1 MACAWPTSGGSV
13 FQRKAAEFIVPR
25 SSGTL
30 YGRRVR
36 QAWPNDGDFRILSID
51 GGGIRGIL
59 PLAVLAELEA
69 VHLQGRSI
77 ADYFDL
83 ITGTS
88 TGGII
93 ALGFA
98 RGLTASQILD
108 IYIRR
113 GCEVFPDYSPVRQWM
128 LGTLQVFVNRCNT
141 AALHNLVDEI
151 VGPTHLWESRYRL
164 CVPAAETR
172 HFEPFIFKTPHHKDY
187 RKDWSEPMAHI
198 AKTTSAAPAHF
209 RPVRKGSGYEF
220 VDGGIWAN
228 NPIMVG
234 VADALTCFDIKREQ
248 IKVLSLGCGQTRY
261 EMSWTR
267 RAFGGLFTW
276 KALMFEAMQ
285 IQSLNVVGQA
295 RLIVGGDRVLRI
307 EAAPQHKPIELWN
320 WKRAKDELPIQG
332 KALAESLGAL
342 PAKEFLYAPA
352 AHYTPIYSPH
362 NPPA

>member
-1 MACAWPTSGGSV
+1 MFKRKPTKFV
-13 FQRKAAEFIVPR
+13 VPR

-30 YGRRVR
+30 YDRRVR
-36 QAWPNDGDFRILSID
+36 QAWPADGDFRILSID

-59 PLAVLAELEA
+59 PLAILAELEA
-69 VHLQGRSI
+69 VHLRGRSI

-93 ALGFA
+93 ALGLA
-98 RGLTASQILD
+98 RGLTAAEILE

-113 GCEVFPDYSPVRQWM
+113 GREVFPDYDLVSQRM
-128 LGTLQVFVNRCNT
+128 LGALQIFMNRCNT
-141 AALHNLVDEI
+141 AALHKLVDEI
-151 VGPTHLWESRYRL
+151 VGSRQLWESSYRL
-164 CVPAAETR
+164 CIPAAETR

-187 RKDWSEPMAHI
+187 RKDWREPMAHV

-209 RPVRKGSGYEF
+209 RPVQGESGYEF

-234 VADALTCFDIKREQ
+234 VVDALACFDIKREQ
-248 IKVLSLGCGQTRY
+248 IKVLSLGCGQTRF
-261 EMSWTR
+261 EMSWAR
-267 RAFGGLFTW
+267 RALGGLFTW

-295 RLIVGGDRVLRI
+295 RLTVGGDRVLRI
-307 EAAPQHKPIELWN
+307 EAAPERKPIELWN
-320 WKRAKDELPIQG
+320 WKRAKDELPEQG
-332 KALAESLGAL
+332 KTLAASLGAL
-342 PAKEFLYAPA
+342 PANEFLYAPA
-352 AHYTPIYSPH
+352 APYTPIYTPQ